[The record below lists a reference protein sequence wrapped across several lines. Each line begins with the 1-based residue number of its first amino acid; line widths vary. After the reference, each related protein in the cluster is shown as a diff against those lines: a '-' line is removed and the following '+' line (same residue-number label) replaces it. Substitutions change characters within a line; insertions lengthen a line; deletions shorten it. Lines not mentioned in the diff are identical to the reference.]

1 MKVVENFYYV
11 YAHACLFCFVL
22 LIEEVKV
29 FDNMLEKFLRL
40 FYYYQKNLK
49 SNLGNNA
56 GNF

>member
-40 FYYYQKNLK
+40 FY
-49 SNLGNNA
+49 
-56 GNF
+56 